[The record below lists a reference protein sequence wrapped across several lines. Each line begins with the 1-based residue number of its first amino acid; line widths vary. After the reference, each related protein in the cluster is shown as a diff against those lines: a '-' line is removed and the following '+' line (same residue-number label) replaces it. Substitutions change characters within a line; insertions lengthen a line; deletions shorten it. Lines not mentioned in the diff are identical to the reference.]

1 MLTETSLIDK
11 IEVLPESG
19 VVQVRQVTRIV
30 KDGVAVASTYARWTL
45 NPGQDVSA
53 EDPKVQAVCQAVWKD
68 AA

>member
-1 MLTETSLIDK
+1 MLTETLLIDR

-30 KDGVAVASTYARWTL
+30 KDDAVIASSYRRWSL

-68 AA
+68 A